1 MPILANHIGGKEGK
15 ATIKGLGS
23 LVGEV
28 SEWRLTRR
36 GDDDKTSDVL
46 FDLRAVFSFL
56 VPSLLLDSDYN
67 DDRELSLQLAKGQVF
82 RVRLNDPE
90 RITLRGKVLFME
102 GVKVEWSRQ

>member
-1 MPILANHIGGKEGK
+1 VRLNRLDGRDGK

-28 SEWRLTRR
+28 STWTLTRR
-36 GDDDKTSDVL
+36 GDDDKPSDGL

-56 VPSLLLDSDYN
+56 VPNLMLDPDYN
-67 DDRELSLQLAKGQVF
+67 EDRELLLTVAKGRTV

-90 RITLRGKVLFME
+90 RLTLRGKVLFME
-102 GVKVEWSRQ
+102 GVEVEWSRP